1 MAETSGYNKE
11 YLRQRLLQLAI
22 LDVKN
27 LLTYEHRKGLIKSVF
42 YQMDWRNENVCRQ
55 EVVDIWMSV
64 TKEVNA
70 ELKPKRLIHIVR
82 SGDENKDGVINL
94 KEFIKISE
102 DIIDEIERSYEEK
115 LQAMIAE
122 ARCEAFQ
129 DEAAALDE
137 LHLTNPSQAPIP
149 WGWAHVPPDFFRDII
164 SGFETRNLPEID

>member
-1 MAETSGYNKE
+1 
-11 YLRQRLLQLAI
+11 
-22 LDVKN
+22 
-27 LLTYEHRKGLIKSVF
+27 
-42 YQMDWRNENVCRQ
+42 
-55 EVVDIWMSV
+55 
-64 TKEVNA
+64 
-70 ELKPKRLIHIVR
+70 VR